1 MWQRS
6 LQRVIGT
13 LVGLS
18 LTWLILYLQPSLLAI
33 CISIILLQS
42 VVELLVVR
50 NYGIAVVFIT
60 ILTIFLAESGET
72 LTNSPNDLIFTR
84 FLDILTGSVIGAV
97 GGWILYNEKL
107 HFITTRQLRKT
118 RMVILR
124 RK

>member
-1 MWQRS
+1 M
-6 LQRVIGT
+6 
-13 LVGLS
+13 
-18 LTWLILYLQPSLLAI
+18 YLQPSLLAI